1 MNDSTVFVVED
12 DASVRDSLSLLIS
25 LRGLRTQV
33 FASAEHFL
41 ETYRSEWRGCLL
53 TDLRMPGMSGLE
65 LQVELQ
71 QRGIQLPVVMLTAHG
86 DVVTTRTALKN
97 GALDFIEKPADDDVL
112 MDVLMNAIRVDSERH
127 HAAAA
132 QSSITQKLE
141 RLTPREREVFNLVAN
156 GMQNRDVAEV
166 LGISPRTVEVY
177 KARVMEKL
185 QCRNMAEIVKLSL
198 ALSTANA
205 RGADVE

>member
-1 MNDSTVFVVED
+1 MSDATVFVVED

-25 LRGLRTQV
+25 LKGLRTQV

-41 ETYRSEWRGCLL
+41 ETYRPEWRGCLL
-53 TDLRMPGMSGLE
+53 TDLRMPGMSGLD

-71 QRGIQLPVVMLTAHG
+71 RRHLHLPVVVLTAHG

-112 MDVLMNAIRVDSERH
+112 VEVLINAIRVDGERH
-127 HAAAA
+127 RADSV
-132 QSSITQKLE
+132 QSMSHQRLE
-141 RLTPREREVFNLVAN
+141 RLTPRELEVFNLIAA
-156 GMQNRDVAEV
+156 GLQNREIAGN

-185 QCRNMAEIVKLSL
+185 QCRNLAEVVKLSL
-198 ALSTANA
+198 TLASGSDSA
-205 RGADVE
+205 

>member
-1 MNDSTVFVVED
+1 MNDATVFVVED

-41 ETYRSEWRGCLL
+41 ETYKREWRGCLL
-53 TDLRMPGMSGLE
+53 TDLRMPGMSGLD

-71 QRGIQLPVVMLTAHG
+71 RRDLKLPVVVLTAHG

-112 MDVLMNAIRVDSERH
+112 VEVLINAIRVDGERH
-127 HAAAA
+127 QAHSVQTATS
-132 QSSITQKLE
+132 QRLE
-141 RLTPREREVFNLVAN
+141 RLTPREREVFNLIA
-156 GMQNRDVAEV
+156 GGLQNRDVAGS

-185 QCRNMAEIVKLSL
+185 QCRNLAEVVKLSL
-198 ALSTANA
+198 TLTSAGESKTQA
-205 RGADVE
+205 